1 MRRITPPHRAQ
12 RHPHRRASSNTV
24 IDDDCAV
31 PTDDYWRAACTI
43 ARAPPLNLLELT
55 RRLFLHIA
63 FRYTQSVRQIII
75 DEDLEARSIGNGT
88 QSKLGLPGHPDF
100 AHQHDVEWRAER
112 LGNLKTDSDTAARQ
126 CQDDR
131 RPVLKLR
138 QFGSQLAA
146 GGCAIGEF
154 HALAS
159 LNGMRS
165 SHPGRL
171 WVRRGLELPAQGAA
185 AVHTTPIA
193 VPISVTIGE
202 PDISLRMPSAAWVIH
217 SGPPKWR
224 TVKQNHRPQSND
236 SSRPGI
242 QKLTG
247 FRRVPAIENAVAVSI
262 SAWYSSACGLAGE
275 PNTAMSA
282 IGSTNRHTAHARG
295 SSPRRAR
302 SGPKMRSLRSKKDW
316 AGGRNGRQCAAVMTR
331 RSPAPSTT
339 KPRPL
344 PAVMTPA
351 VSISIIMVF
360 CFNLDYSITDA

>member
-12 RHPHRRASSNTV
+12 RHSHCRASRDAV
-24 IDDDCAV
+24 IDDDCAA
-31 PTDDYWRAACTI
+31 PTDYYWWVACTV
-43 ARAPPLNLLELT
+43 ALAPPLYLRELT

-63 FRYTQSVRQIII
+63 FRYAQGVGQILI
-75 DEDLEARSIGNGT
+75 DEDLGGRPIGNGT
-88 QSKLGLPGHPDF
+88 QSELGLPGHPDF

-131 RPVLKLR
+131 RPIFELR

-146 GGCAIGEF
+146 GRCSIGEF

-159 LNGMRS
+159 INGMRS
-165 SHPGRL
+165 SHPGRF
-171 WVRRGLELPAQGAA
+171 WVRRGLGPPAQGAV

-224 TVKQNHRPQSND
+224 TVQQNHLRPSSD
-236 SSRPGI
+236 SSRPGT

-247 FRRVPAIENAVAVSI
+247 FRRAPAIENGDAVSI
-262 SAWYSSACGLAGE
+262 SALYSSACGLSGE
-275 PNTAMSA
+275 PSTAMSA
-282 IGSTNRHTAHARG
+282 IGSTKRHIARARG
-295 SSPRRAR
+295 SSPRRAI
-302 SGPKMRSLRSKKDW
+302 SGPKMRSLCSKKDW

-331 RSPAPSTT
+331 RPPAPSTT

-351 VSISIIMVF
+351 VSISTIIVF
-360 CFNLDYSITDA
+360 CF

>member
-1 MRRITPPHRAQ
+1 MRWITPPHRAQ
-12 RHPHRRASSNTV
+12 RHPHRRASGNAV
-24 IDDDCAV
+24 IDDDRAV
-31 PTDDYWRAACTI
+31 PTDCYWRAACTI

-63 FRYTQSVRQIII
+63 FRYAQGVGQILI
-75 DEDLEARSIGNGT
+75 DEDLGGCPIGNGT
-88 QSKLGLPGHPDF
+88 QSQLELPGHPDF
-100 AHQHDVEWRAER
+100 AYQHDVERRAER
-112 LGNLKTDSDTAARQ
+112 SGNLKTDGDTAARQ

-131 RPVLKLR
+131 RPVFELR
-138 QFGSQLAA
+138 QFGGQLAA
-146 GGCAIGEF
+146 GSRAIGEF

-159 LNGMRS
+159 INGMRS
-165 SHPGRL
+165 SHPGRF
-171 WVRRGLELPAQGAA
+171 WVRRGLGPPAQGAV

-193 VPISVTIGE
+193 VPISVTIGQ

-224 TVKQNHRPQSND
+224 TVQENHRRPSSD
-236 SSRPGI
+236 SSRPGT

-247 FRRVPAIENAVAVSI
+247 FRRAPAIENAFAVSI
-262 SAWYSSACGLAGE
+262 SALYSSACGLSGE
-275 PNTAMSA
+275 PSTAMSA
-282 IGSTNRHTAHARG
+282 IGSTKRHTAHARG
-295 SSPRRAR
+295 SSPRRAM
-302 SGPKMRSLRSKKDW
+302 SGPKMRSLGSKKDW
-316 AGGRNGRQCAAVMTR
+316 AGGRNGRQCAAVITS

-360 CFNLDYSITDA
+360 CS